1 MVDQKQQELPV
12 VSLPAMVVSQLAGL
26 VALQVRFDV
35 YKVALEEILASQNVR
50 QKTSVGVKK
59 LRYEGS

>member
-26 VALQVRFDV
+26 VALEIGFDV
-35 YKVALEEILASQNVR
+35 YKEL
-50 QKTSVGVKK
+50 
-59 LRYEGS
+59 

>member
-12 VSLPAMVVSQLAGL
+12 VSLPAMVVSQLAEL

-35 YKVALEEILASQNVR
+35 YKVI
-50 QKTSVGVKK
+50 
-59 LRYEGS
+59 